1 MTSWLERPVAV
12 TLLTLA
18 VALAGAVAFFQLPIA
33 PLPEVEFPT
42 LAVEAQLPGAS
53 PEQMAATVAAPLERQ
68 LGRIAGV
75 TEMTSTSSLGSTQIT
90 LQFDLDRDIN
100 GAARDVQAAIQA
112 ARTLLPAGM
121 PSLPHW
127 RKRNPAD
134 TPIMILALTSPY
146 LSQAQMYDA
155 ASTILLQRIAQIE
168 GIGEVRIGG
177 ASAPAVRVAV
187 NSAQLAQQ
195 GLAAEAVRQ
204 AVSDAITQRPLG
216 AVAVGE
222 RSWQIDSGHAL
233 KDAAG
238 LQPLIVQYQDAAGLR
253 LDEVATVSDSVQ
265 DIRQFGSANGAKA
278 VILVLYRQHGANLI
292 ATVDRVRTLLP
303 TLQGMIPPAM
313 SVTAVMDRTPT
324 IRASLHEV
332 ERTLVISVGMVIL
345 VVLLFLRRLRTALI
359 PSVVVPVSLLGTF
372 GVMYLFGYSLDN
384 LSLMALTV
392 ATGFVVDDA
401 IVVLEAITRH
411 IEAGHTPMQA
421 ARMGLRQVGLTVV
434 AISLA
439 LVAVFIPIL
448 LMGGIVGRLFN
459 EFAVVLVAAIGVS
472 MLVSLLVTPVLCR
485 GLSPTVRR
493 PPRGM
498 RWARVVYRRSL
509 AWALRHSPLVLL
521 GLVLVIALN
530 IQAYRSIPKGFFPTQ
545 DTGRIMGMVR
555 ADQGISF
562 AAMEVKMQAFIETVR
577 ADPAVRA
584 VTGFAGGS
592 RANTGTLFIS
602 LHPLT
607 ERTESVTAVIAR
619 LRKPLA
625 KIPGARLTLVP
636 MQDVRIGGRPTDAEY
651 QFTLQSEDLTLLRHW
666 EAQVR
671 RTLQQIPQLADVSS
685 DQQDKGLQTRLEV
698 DEDQATSLGV
708 SVQAVQAVLANA
720 LSQRQIATLYQPQYQ
735 RAIILESDA
744 RWLESPEA
752 LRRFQ
757 VVNAGGQAI
766 PLAQLVRVVQGHMP
780 LAIAHQDGV
789 PAMTL
794 SFNLRPGVSLG
805 DATPLVQQALREIG
819 LPTQVRAEFSG
830 KAKAFQNSMASQPWL
845 ILATL
850 VVIYLVLGIL
860 YESLVHPLTILS
872 TLPSAGIGAL
882 LALMLFEIEFSII
895 AMIAIFLLIGLVMK
909 NAILMIDYAIERQR
923 RFNTSAAH
931 AIYRAAQLRARPIV
945 MTTLTAICGAL
956 PLALG
961 GGEGAELRQP
971 LGIAIVG
978 GLLLSQ
984 ILTLYTTPV
993 IYLYLDRWARA
1004 VKSIPFMVRKPS

>member
-1 MTSWLERPVAV
+1 MFWLERPVAV

-42 LAVEAQLPGAS
+42 LAVEASLPGAS

-75 TEMTSTSSLGSTQIT
+75 TEMTSTSSLGNTQIT

-134 TPIMILALTSPY
+134 TPIMILALTSKH

-177 ASAPAVRVAV
+177 ASAPALRVAV
-187 NSAQLAQQ
+187 NTAQLAQQ
-195 GLAAEAVRQ
+195 GLAADAVRQ
-204 AVSDAITQRPLG
+204 AVSDAVAQRPLG
-216 AVAVGE
+216 TVAVGE
-222 RSWQIDSGHAL
+222 RSWQIDSGHAI
-233 KDAAG
+233 KDAAS
-238 LQPLIVQYQDAAGLR
+238 LQPLIVQYQDVAGVR

-265 DIRQFGSANGAKA
+265 DIRQFGSTNGAKA
-278 VILVLYRQHGANLI
+278 VIVVLYRQHGANLI
-292 ATVDRVRTLLP
+292 ATVDRVRAVLP

-313 SVTAVMDRTPT
+313 SLTAVMDRTPT

-345 VVLLFLRRLRTALI
+345 VVLLFLRRLRAALI

-421 ARMGLRQVGLTVV
+421 ARLGLRQVGLTVV

-472 MLVSLLVTPVLCR
+472 LVVSLLTTPVLCR
-485 GLSPTVRR
+485 GLKPEVRR
-493 PPRGM
+493 PQRGM
-498 RWARVVYRRSL
+498 RWVRVAYRRSL

-521 GLVLVIALN
+521 GLALVIVLN
-530 IQAYRSIPKGFFPTQ
+530 IQAYRTIPKGFFPTQ

-555 ADQGISF
+555 ADQSISF
-562 AAMEVKMQAFIETVR
+562 AAMEVKMQAFIQIVR

-592 RANTGTLFIS
+592 RANTGTLFIT

-607 ERTESVTAVIAR
+607 ERTESVTEVIAR

-625 KIPGARLTLVP
+625 QIPGARLTLVP

-651 QFTLQSEDLTLLRHW
+651 QFTLQADDLALLRHW
-666 EAQVR
+666 EARVR
-671 RTLQQIPQLADVSS
+671 QALQQIPQLVDVNS
-685 DQQDKGLQTRLEV
+685 DQQDNGLQTRLEV
-698 DEDQATSLGV
+698 DADQATSKGV

-720 LSQRQIATLYQPQYQ
+720 LSQRQIATVYQPEYQ
-735 RAIILESDA
+735 RPIILEADA
-744 RWLESPEA
+744 RWLSTPEA

-757 VVNAGGQAI
+757 VVSAAGQAI
-766 PLAQLVRVVQGHMP
+766 PLAQLVRVVHSHMP

-805 DATPLVQQALREIG
+805 EATPLVQQTLREMAM
-819 LPTQVRAEFSG
+819 PTQVRAEFSG
-830 KAKAFQNSMASQPWL
+830 KAKAFQSSMASQPWL

-882 LALMLFEIEFSII
+882 LALMLFEIEFSVI

-984 ILTLYTTPV
+984 ALTLYTTPV
-993 IYLYLDRWARA
+993 IYLYLDRLARRA
-1004 VKSIPFMVRKPS
+1004 KRSAS